1 MISVIIPIYN
11 AEKYLQRCLDT
22 IAVQTYKDLEVIM
35 IDDGS
40 KDRSGMICYA
50 MSENDNRFH
59 SFHRENAGVAAARNF
74 ALSQMH
80 GEYVAFI
87 DADDYIAPNYFE
99 ALIKGMAHPGVDISY
114 CRAQDEDES
123 TNIISNGGGREDVLY
138 SAEKFDWNGPLS
150 HTVVWGA
157 LYRREILK
165 NFFFDTTLYVGED
178 SLYFAQCIKRAR
190 KLYFVHDQELYHY
203 VIYTESAAHGEF
215 NPKKVTELTAWKKIC
230 DLYNNDSEV
239 VMAYM
244 LRLVGFCKKHYG
256 SAIFREQYLDDLL
269 REYKNYESTYL
280 KALRKRSWKKAY
292 LVGVIFGIC
301 PKVYL
306 NFNGNIDEHH

>member
-123 TNIISNGGGREDVLY
+123 TNIISNGGGAKMCSIPQRNLT
-138 SAEKFDWNGPLS
+138 GM
-150 HTVVWGA
+150 G
-157 LYRREILK
+157 
-165 NFFFDTTLYVGED
+165 
-178 SLYFAQCIKRAR
+178 
-190 KLYFVHDQELYHY
+190 LYH
-203 VIYTESAAHGEF
+203 TQLSGEHYI
-215 NPKKVTELTAWKKIC
+215 VERYLKISS
-230 DLYNNDSEV
+230 LIRH
-239 VMAYM
+239 YM
-244 LRLVGFCKKHYG
+244 LERTVFTLL
-256 SAIFREQYLDDLL
+256 SA
-269 REYKNYESTYL
+269 
-280 KALRKRSWKKAY
+280 
-292 LVGVIFGIC
+292 
-301 PKVYL
+301 
-306 NFNGNIDEHH
+306 